1 MPQGEYRVQSRVFL
15 DQAFEE
21 LSRNDLRQASEKGWG
36 AASQIL
42 KAVAEARGWSHGR
55 HNQLYDSIRRL
66 MSEEGVAEYL
76 ELFQVAGELH
86 TNFYEG
92 HMDKD
97 EVTSNLQHVARFVE
111 KLEELLARG

>member
-1 MPQGEYRVQSRVFL
+1 MPQAEYRVQSRVFL

-42 KAVAEARGWSHGR
+42 KGVADARGWSHSR

-66 MSEEGVAEYL
+66 VSEEGVPEYL

-92 HMDKD
+92 QLASRDIASH
-97 EVTSNLQHVARFVE
+97 LQEIARFVV
-111 KLEELLARG
+111 KLEELLERG